1 MFLKKFN
8 LPSSGVFRKI
18 FSNTSLGS
26 IQSMVEMGGNF
37 AITVVIARMVG
48 VNALGI
54 YIYAKALVALIHSV
68 LSMGMTQVVIRN
80 FAQKENERQA
90 IISTSFTLR
99 LFITVPLTFVI
110 AYGVSLVLPIDS
122 ETQRAIW
129 LVAIINSLGNTT
141 LLLNGTFQA
150 VSKFQFPLSLSI
162 VHKMGLLLMA
172 WQVPIFYDALIPVL
186 IGFICVHV
194 VVLLVAWQLVN
205 YKITAVR
212 LRFVLAEWRELIQE
226 SLPLAFSDLSLV
238 ANGRADSFLLGTMR
252 SVSDVAIYG
261 AAYNLYLGINGV
273 INSLAVGVFPIL
285 SQRANAS
292 KKSALRLSSRV
303 GLVLF
308 SATAVIA
315 VVGIL
320 LSERIILLVYGTEL
334 LIAYPI
340 FQILLLAIIF
350 SSLGKLC
357 HFTLISIRLQK
368 LVFWATVTG
377 MIFNITANLILIPI
391 YGYTG
396 AAYITLATELIVFL
410 FSFSLLLRQSRL
422 EHLSAVHI
430 TKLHP

>member
-1 MFLKKFN
+1 
-8 LPSSGVFRKI
+8 
-18 FSNTSLGS
+18 
-26 IQSMVEMGGNF
+26 
-37 AITVVIARMVG
+37 
-48 VNALGI
+48 
-54 YIYAKALVALIHSV
+54 
-68 LSMGMTQVVIRN
+68 
-80 FAQKENERQA
+80 
-90 IISTSFTLR
+90 
-99 LFITVPLTFVI
+99 
-110 AYGVSLVLPIDS
+110 VLPVDI

-162 VHKMGLLLMA
+162 VHKLGLLLVA
-172 WQVPIFYDALIPVL
+172 WRVPVFYDDIIPVL
-186 IGFICVHV
+186 IGFIGVHLV
-194 VVLLVAWQLVN
+194 ILLTAWLLVNQQIV
-205 YKITAVR
+205 AVR
-212 LRFVLAEWRELIQE
+212 LRFVISEWQDLIRE

-285 SQRANAS
+285 SQRANTS

-303 GLVLF
+303 GLVLLA
-308 SATAVIA
+308 ATAVIA

-320 LSERIILLVYGTEL
+320 LSERIILLVYGPEL

-340 FQILLLAIIF
+340 FQILLLAVIF

-377 MIFNITANLILIPI
+377 MIFNVTANLVFIPI

-396 AAYITLATELIVFL
+396 AAYITLATEFIVFL
-410 FSFSLLLRQSRL
+410 FSFSLLLRQNRL
-422 EHLSAVHI
+422 ENQGAVHV
-430 TKLHP
+430 TELHP